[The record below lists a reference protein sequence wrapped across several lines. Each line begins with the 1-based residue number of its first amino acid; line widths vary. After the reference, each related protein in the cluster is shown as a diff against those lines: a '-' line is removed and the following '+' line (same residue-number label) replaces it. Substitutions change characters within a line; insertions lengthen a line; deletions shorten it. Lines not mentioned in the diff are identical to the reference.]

1 VEIRDSSSANAE
13 IGVGRHGGGQTVN
26 HNQADIDFRR
36 GGTRSMSDSSRH
48 VGAFSTD
55 MLPARERFEH
65 FREEVARK
73 MIRIDVAEWREAPL
87 RAHLR
92 SMRLGGVSFLE
103 AHCSPVVLTR
113 SRELIGD
120 GNDDLG
126 LFISLASSF
135 HCDFVDRTLGQGEVA
150 LTDNSRAASIV
161 CSGGGSFFAL
171 SMPRK
176 ALMSL
181 APDAEDRLKRPAVDG
196 DRPELRL
203 LRNYLETLLTSSAV
217 NAATLHAA
225 GAHVLDLVALALGA
239 AGEAGHAASAGGLR
253 AARALAVRQSVSA
266 RLRNPKLSPAD
277 IAKANGVSERYL
289 RLLFAEMGTSF
300 SEFLNAQ
307 RLELALRLL
316 ASPLHRNR
324 RIAEIAFEAGFSDL
338 SHFNRRFRAR
348 FHMTPSAAREEARGP
363 ALNNAR

>member
-1 VEIRDSSSANAE
+1 
-13 IGVGRHGGGQTVN
+13 
-26 HNQADIDFRR
+26 
-36 GGTRSMSDSSRH
+36 MSDSSHH

-55 MLPARERFEH
+55 ALPARERFEK

-135 HCDFVDRTLGQGEVA
+135 HCDFVDRTLGQGEVV

-196 DRPELRL
+196 NRPELRL

-239 AGEAGHAASAGGLR
+239 AGDAGHAASAGGLR
-253 AARALAVRQSVSA
+253 AARALAARQSVSA
-266 RLRNPKLSPAD
+266 QLRNPKLSPAD

-289 RLLFAEMGTSF
+289 RQLFAEMGTSF

-307 RLELALRLL
+307 RLELAHRLL
-316 ASPLHRNR
+316 TSSLHRNR

-363 ALNNAR
+363 TLNNGR

>member
-1 VEIRDSSSANAE
+1 
-13 IGVGRHGGGQTVN
+13 
-26 HNQADIDFRR
+26 
-36 GGTRSMSDSSRH
+36 
-48 VGAFSTD
+48 
-55 MLPARERFEH
+55 
-65 FREEVARK
+65 

-135 HCDFVDRTLGQGEVA
+135 YCDFVDRTLGQGEVA

-217 NAATLHAA
+217 KAATLRAA
-225 GAHVLDLVALALGA
+225 GRACAGPRRAGSGGRRRRGSRRVGGRPAGGARARGAPERIGATAQPEAIAGGHRQNERRLRTIFATIVRRDGHEFLGVPQRATARTGASIAGQPASPQPAHRRDRLRGGLLRSFAFQPSLPRAFPHDALG
-239 AGEAGHAASAGGLR
+239 G
-253 AARALAVRQSVSA
+253 ARAKRAVR
-266 RLRNPKLSPAD
+266 R
-277 IAKANGVSERYL
+277 
-289 RLLFAEMGTSF
+289 
-300 SEFLNAQ
+300 
-307 RLELALRLL
+307 
-316 ASPLHRNR
+316 
-324 RIAEIAFEAGFSDL
+324 
-338 SHFNRRFRAR
+338 
-348 FHMTPSAAREEARGP
+348 
-363 ALNNAR
+363 